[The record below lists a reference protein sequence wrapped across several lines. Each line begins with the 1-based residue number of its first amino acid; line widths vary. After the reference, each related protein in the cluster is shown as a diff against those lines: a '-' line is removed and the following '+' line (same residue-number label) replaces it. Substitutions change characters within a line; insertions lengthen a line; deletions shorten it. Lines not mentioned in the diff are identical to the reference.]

1 MPPPPPVPPAL
12 SVGPVRPPEPPPV
25 LPPASPTPP
34 SPPVP
39 AGAAAPSIVFNFDN
53 ADVEVV
59 IQAAA
64 EIVGFNYVLAPAAR
78 GRKVTVQTIGRIAKD
93 DVFNVLLTILDVN
106 GLTAVKSG
114 NVYRIIPRE
123 GAPQSS
129 IRTVVGSE
137 VDPSRASDEFVTQIV
152 TLKYISAPDAVNLL
166 RPFVAGQGA
175 VNLHRETNL
184 IMITDTT
191 ANIRRLLDILKLADV
206 KVALDELQI

>member
-1 MPPPPPVPPAL
+1 M
-12 SVGPVRPPEPPPV
+12 
-25 LPPASPTPP
+25 
-34 SPPVP
+34 
-39 AGAAAPSIVFNFDN
+39 
-53 ADVEVV
+53 
-59 IQAAA
+59 
-64 EIVGFNYVLAPAAR
+64 
-78 GRKVTVQTIGRIAKD
+78 
-93 DVFNVLLTILDVN
+93 
-106 GLTAVKSG
+106 KSG

-152 TLKYISAPDAVNLL
+152 TLKYISAQDAVNLL

-175 VNLHRETNL
+175 VSLHRETNL

-206 KVALDELQI
+206 KVALDELRSFPSGTPTPRSCPCS